1 MQSCP
6 GALRPERPGPPC
18 AHTRVHVWRHVV
30 ASFYLPA
37 GLIQRTVSQEHWQC
51 CTQRVCWEDLGQL
64 SRDALMMVAGAALQ
78 QLGLCQHLL
87 KDYANARL
95 MIDKARA

>member
-1 MQSCP
+1 
-6 GALRPERPGPPC
+6 
-18 AHTRVHVWRHVV
+18 
-30 ASFYLPA
+30 
-37 GLIQRTVSQEHWQC
+37 
-51 CTQRVCWEDLGQL
+51 
-64 SRDALMMVAGAALQ
+64 MMVAGAALQ